1 MNERRAKSLQQS
13 LTESS
18 FPVKNLFNG
27 RKNFINLNV
36 VSKNY
41 PNNYLYTE
49 DNDYKKYKNVDE
61 NEEEFQLNELD
72 QNIFKDNFKRFRKK
86 VLHIKKKSYL
96 NSEGNFLYSQ
106 SFIDKSRNDNKLNSD
121 SFNPQNNLSKTNK
134 SIQNVFYNT
143 YFNCLFDKEINK
155 KNKINNVNVNINEI
169 YSNNFYSRIKNEGN
183 NSNINLTF
191 SNDFFTKKNSN
202 NISYNK
208 LQRYNTEVNEDYK
221 KKDILN
227 QKNLYRN
234 IPNLR
239 KIGHSYSSKL
249 YTDKNKGSD
258 LINYCTEEKIGKIYT
273 NRINIYNDNK
283 SDRNKI
289 QTCILSNK
297 NGNAPISNRK
307 RIQIISFS

>member
-1 MNERRAKSLQQS
+1 MNERRARSLQQS

-18 FPVKNLFNG
+18 FPIKNLFNG
-27 RKNFINLNV
+27 RNNYINSNIV
-36 VSKNY
+36 NKNY

-49 DNDYKKYKNVDE
+49 DNDYKKYKNEDE
-61 NEEEFQLNELD
+61 YEEGFQLNELN
-72 QNIFKDNFKRFRKK
+72 QNIFKDNFQRFRKK

-96 NSEGNFLYSQ
+96 NSERNFLYSQ
-106 SFIDKSRNDNKLNSD
+106 RFIDKSRNDNKLNSD
-121 SFNPQNNLSKTNK
+121 LLNLQNNLNKTNK

-155 KNKINNVNVNINEI
+155 KNKINNVNKNVT

-202 NISYNK
+202 NISYNR
-208 LQRYNTEVNEDYK
+208 LQRYNTEINENYK
-221 KKDILN
+221 KKDILS

-249 YTDKNKGSD
+249 FTDKNKGSD

-307 RIQIISFS
+307 RIQITSFS

>member
-1 MNERRAKSLQQS
+1 LQQS

-18 FPVKNLFNG
+18 FPIKNLFNG
-27 RKNFINLNV
+27 RKNYINSNIV
-36 VSKNY
+36 KNY

-169 YSNNFYSRIKNEGN
+169 YSNNFYSRIKNERK

-191 SNDFFTKKNSN
+191 SKDFFNKKNSN
-202 NISYNK
+202 NISYNR
-208 LQRYNTEVNEDYK
+208 LERYDTEVNENNK
-221 KKDILN
+221 KKDILS
-227 QKNLYRN
+227 QKILYRN

-239 KIGHSYSSKL
+239 KIGHSYSSRL
-249 YTDKNKGSD
+249 YTDKSKGSD

-273 NRINIYNDNK
+273 NQIKIYNDNK

-289 QTCILSNK
+289 QTFSLNSK
-297 NGNAPISNRK
+297 NRNTPISNRK
-307 RIQIISFS
+307 RIQITSFS